1 MANVLIYC
9 SLKMA
14 DKCGVGSRLADLDS
28 LGSGYMKKVK
38 DPDPGSN
45 LVVTIFNNKCKTD
58 GKNIY

>member
-1 MANVLIYC
+1 
-9 SLKMA
+9 MA

-38 DPDPGSN
+38 DPDPGSD

-58 GKNIY
+58 GKIYID